1 MKSVMVTVMTY
12 VIPPNVNYAVGT
24 RGQVEDLANI
34 IFQYL

>member
-1 MKSVMVTVMTY
+1 MVTVMTC
-12 VIPPNVNYAVGT
+12 VISLDVNYAVGT